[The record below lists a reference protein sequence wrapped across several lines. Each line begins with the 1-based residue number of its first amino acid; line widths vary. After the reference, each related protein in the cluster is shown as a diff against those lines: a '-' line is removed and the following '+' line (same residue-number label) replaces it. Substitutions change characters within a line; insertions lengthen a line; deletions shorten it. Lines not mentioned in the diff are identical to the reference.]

1 MGAAPAQSRQ
11 SLKAMTDTPH
21 LGLPL
26 IAASQSQK
34 HVTHN
39 EALYI
44 LDTLVQLAVLDRDLS
59 TPPGSPSEGQR
70 WIVGASPTGAWAG
83 HANHIAAWKDS
94 AWQFS
99 VPKTGW
105 LAYVVDEN
113 SLLAWDGSAWVA
125 AIEFAL
131 NNLSH
136 LGINTSADT
145 DNKLAVKSNSVSFS
159 HDDVTPGTGDMR
171 VSINKSAANKDA
183 GFVFNDA
190 WSPRAMFG
198 LLADDDFMLK
208 TSPDGNTFYS
218 AMRAFASCGRLDVRD
233 SARRWCAEWF
243 ANINTTTLNTFG
255 LTATVAGTA
264 TAAALSA
271 TSLFTQSPRMI
282 YASSATA
289 GTSAG
294 VRGAQLACWRGDAA
308 DRGGFYLLMR
318 FGWQQVQAQ
327 GRCFAGL
334 SGSVSAIGNVNPSTL
349 TDIIGVG
356 FDSGQTSLRLLYNDN
371 AGSASALDLG
381 SDFPSNAAQEL
392 YELMLSCEPG
402 ADTVAWRVERLNTD
416 HVASGAIDTDLPAS
430 TTFLTPHLWGN
441 NGTTA
446 AAVQIALHTMYL
458 ENSSLYGSRGF

>member
-1 MGAAPAQSRQ
+1 
-11 SLKAMTDTPH
+11 MTDTPH

-83 HANHIAAWKDS
+83 HADHIAAWKDS

-208 TSPDGNTFYS
+208 TSPDGSNFFN
-218 AMRAFASCGRLDVRD
+218 AARFFNWCGRADVRD
-233 SARRWCAEWF
+233 SARRRYVEWF
-243 ANINTTTLNTFG
+243 PNVNTTTLNAQG
-255 LTATVAGTA
+255 LTATVTGTA
-264 TAAALSA
+264 TAAAMSN
-271 TSLFTQSPRMI
+271 TSMFSQSPRLI
-282 YASSATA
+282 FASAASA
-289 GTSAG
+289 GSSAG
-294 VRGAQLACWRGDAA
+294 VNGAQLIVWRGSSS

-318 FGWQQVQAQ
+318 FGWEVPQAQ

-334 SGSVSAIGNVNPSTL
+334 RGSTAAIGNVNPSTL

-356 FDSGQTSLRLLYNDN
+356 FDSGQATMRMLFND
-371 AGSASALDLG
+371 ASGTASAVDLG
-381 SDFPSNAAQEL
+381 ANFPSNAGHDF
-392 YELMLSCEPG
+392 YELMLAAEP
-402 ADTVAWRVERLNTD
+402 AASEVKWRVERLN
-416 HVASGAIDTDLPAS
+416 SGHIATGTINSDMPAAG
-430 TTFLTPHLWGN
+430 TFLTPYLWGN